1 MACASSFTNVFW
13 KEPVFSLTH
22 FAGWRVLE
30 LNERFLGLEKLLSAE
45 VKKGNARNALGERG
59 DSAGL
64 HSFWKEGCGKKGGTG
79 WFLLLKDAAAQG
91 CDSADHWVITV
102 QANSWLSG
110 HKNRLPPVCSFTML
124 AER

>member
-45 VKKGNARNALGERG
+45 VKKGTEELGTLWGSVVTAR
-59 DSAGL
+59 
-64 HSFWKEGCGKKGGTG
+64 GCT
-79 WFLLLKDAAAQG
+79 A
-91 CDSADHWVITV
+91 
-102 QANSWLSG
+102 SG
-110 HKNRLPPVCSFTML
+110 RRD
-124 AER
+124 AERREARAGFFC